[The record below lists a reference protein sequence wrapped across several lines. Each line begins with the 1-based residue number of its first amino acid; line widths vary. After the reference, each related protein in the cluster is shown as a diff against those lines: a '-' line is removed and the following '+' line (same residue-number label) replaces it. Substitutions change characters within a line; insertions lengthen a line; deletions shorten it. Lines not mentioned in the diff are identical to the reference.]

1 MIFLQH
7 LFISCRTGAFRHL
20 NFIESV
26 YNLQAGDHLVWKVR
40 TRRGELKRTYA
51 PSQTKKSRCLLGR
64 VRRGW
69 SGATSERHIWSHA
82 WGHEKEEELRGS
94 KERKSSN
101 RLPFSPQLLAAFHDS
116 PTTRSNQARKG
127 WSREGRRRGD
137 QRPFHLAAAPDRR
150 PAALQLLAAFHH
162 STTTRSK
169 QGIEGNEEKNQI
181 EGEKG
186 RRGRREIGGGA
197 RSTASLQRRCQPAA
211 LPRLQPQETELWIL
225 SNDPLLILSNLA
237 SLIVFVPAALLR
249 PQHLQRRR
257 QLWISLLLM

>member
-26 YNLQAGDHLVWKVR
+26 YNLQAGDHLVRKVR
-40 TRRGELKRTYA
+40 TRRGKLKRTYA

-82 WGHEKEEELRGS
+82 QGHKKEEELRAS
-94 KERKSSN
+94 KERKGSD
-101 RLPFSPQLLAAFHDS
+101 RLPFCPQLLAAFHDS

-127 WSREGRRRGD
+127 GLEGRKKKRRSVAVPPCCRPWSPTCCSPTPRYLPPLNDHQIKAGD
-137 QRPFHLAAAPDRR
+137 WGEWAEEPNRR
-150 PAALQLLAAFHH
+150 
-162 STTTRSK
+162 R
-169 QGIEGNEEKNQI
+169 E
-181 EGEKG
+181 G
-186 RRGRREIGGGA
+186 RRGRREIGGDA
-197 RSTASLQRRCQPAA
+197 RSTTFLQRWRQPAV

-225 SNDPLLILSNLA
+225 SNDPLLILSSLA

-249 PQHLQRRR
+249 PQHLQPRR
-257 QLWISLLLM
+257 QLWISFLLL